1 MVSAEQFMNALRR
14 RLLLFAEVMCWAFGL
29 AGLAWW
35 GAFHIEVATSTRH
48 HLDRF
53 AALQVVTLHAR
64 MPDQTLWSSTRVNA
78 SREALSEP
86 APLPLAVLRIPKVGL
101 EVPVLPGTDG
111 RTLDRAVGHIE
122 GTTEPGKDGNSG
134 IAGHRDG
141 FFRGLKDISPGD
153 RIELDTL
160 EGTDVY
166 RVERTWVVNPQDV
179 SVLDPTS
186 IPALTLVTCYPF
198 YFNGPAPERFIVRAV
213 RDERTGVRPVRRMGS
228 MALCGR
234 SAMCLDV
241 FRTSHVS

>member
-1 MVSAEQFMNALRR
+1 M
-14 RLLLFAEVMCWAFGL
+14 
-29 AGLAWW
+29 
-35 GAFHIEVATSTRH
+35 GAFHIEVATKTRH
-48 HLDRF
+48 DLERF
-53 AALQVVTLHAR
+53 AALRAATLQAHTP
-64 MPDQTLWSSTRVNA
+64 PDRSLWSSARVNA
-78 SREALSEP
+78 WRSALNEP
-86 APLPLAVLRIPKVGL
+86 APAPLAVLRIPKVGL
-101 EVPVLPGTDG
+101 EVPVLRGIDD

-122 GTTEPGKDGNSG
+122 NTADPGGDGNSG

-213 RDERTGVRPVRRMGS
+213 RDEHTGVRPVRRMRS
-228 MALCGR
+228 MSLCGR

-241 FRTSHVS
+241 FRTSRVS